1 MRQERVRASPGFGES
16 LKIVQG
22 LVRVRRIGKM
32 TQQDVQKT
40 GQVPARHRVL
50 RHGLQVGVRPP
61 AVLKAVWREHGGH
74 LDVGQTR
81 RKQQVLGMRCSHK
94 DAHYTR
100 YRSLRHAGVDRL

>member
-61 AVLKAVWREHGGH
+61 TVLKAVRRENGGH
-74 LDVGQTR
+74 LGVGQAR
-81 RKQQVLGMRCSHK
+81 GKQQVLGTGRSHE
-94 DAHYTR
+94 DAHYT
-100 YRSLRHAGVDRL
+100 